1 MGRLGRNGLH
11 WSAIRAIVAAGAV
24 TVGLAAGAA
33 PAQAVIDYVCT
44 TGSTSNLCQINSDGS
59 HETQITSNGSYASV
73 SIDPAGTRMVFDR
86 GSALYAADGS
96 AQNAV
101 GPISNA
107 SSLAKISFDG
117 STGVDDED
125 YSNAGD
131 GFLVCTFATAGGSIR
146 ECGFQALFPTFT
158 PSGEIVASFLN
169 HTSNQFVLSE
179 YAVGAT
185 FGGAAPPVLAS
196 DATGSLIES
205 AVSPDGQTLAVVV
218 APNSSS
224 TAGYV
229 ALYSMTSGQFIRQ
242 LTNGTS
248 DADPAWSPD
257 GTRLVFARGGSLYT
271 TSVNASPGGETL
283 LVSNGGFPTW
293 GGPDILS
300 PQTLT
305 VSLTGSGQG
314 TVTGSSINCPGT
326 CTHSYVSGTQVT
338 LAASPM
344 AGSAFIGWSGAC
356 TGLGACSVTMSSGQ
370 SVTASFA
377 LTPTPPLKPT
387 PPVLPVYSKITQAK
401 INAHKHTASFS
412 FSARGASGFQCE
424 LIPPTKKGHKK
435 PKVTFASCRSPK
447 TYKHLKAGKYTF
459 LVRGVSAT
467 GGNRTPARKTFTID

>member
-1 MGRLGRNGLH
+1 MGRLGRCGLQ

-24 TVGLAAGAA
+24 TGGLAAGAA

-59 HETQITSNGSYASV
+59 HETQLTSNGSYASV
-73 SIDPAGTRMVFDR
+73 SVDSAGTRMVFDR

-125 YSNAGD
+125 YSDARE
-131 GFLVCTFATAGGSIR
+131 GFLVCTFATVGGSIS

-158 PSGEIVASFLN
+158 PSREIVASFLDN
-169 HTSNQFVLSE
+169 ASNQFVLSE

-185 FGGAAPPVLAS
+185 FGGSAPPVLAS
-196 DATGSLIES
+196 DPTGSLIEP
-205 AVSPDGQTLAVVV
+205 AVSPDGQTVAVVV
-218 APNSSS
+218 APDSSS
-224 TAGYV
+224 AGGFV
-229 ALYSMTSGQFIRQ
+229 ALYSMTSGQFLRQ

-248 DADPAWSPD
+248 DENPAWSPD
-257 GTRLVFARGGSLYT
+257 GTRLVFARGDSLYT
-271 TSVNASPGGETL
+271 TSVNAAPGAETL
-283 LVSNGGFPTW
+283 LASNGAFPTW

-305 VSLTGSGQG
+305 VSLSGSGKG
-314 TVTGSSINCPGT
+314 TVTGSSISCPGT
-326 CTHSYVSGTQVT
+326 CTQSYVSGTQVT
-338 LAASPM
+338 LAASPA
-344 AGSAFIGWSGAC
+344 AGSAFAGWSGAC
-356 TGLGACSVTMSSGQ
+356 TGLGACSVTMSAGQ

-377 LTPTPPLKPT
+377 LKPT
-387 PPVLPVYSKITQAK
+387 PPARPARSKITKAK
-401 INAHKHTASFS
+401 INAHKHTASFD
-412 FSARGASGFQCE
+412 FSARGARGFQCE
-424 LIPPTKKGHKK
+424 LVPPTKKGHKK

-459 LVRGVSAT
+459 LVRGVNTT
-467 GGNRTPARKTFTID
+467 GSDRTPARKTFTID